1 MTPGPAPAMT
11 DGASVY
17 WIVGVH
23 GTCGGIVKVTGVN
36 WSAGISRGARGGER
50 GPGRVVRRVLVEP
63 AQLLIQRRG
72 GEQGAGALPGRGVP
86 VHPRHGGA
94 VVVRGRA
101 RRGGHLDGGG

>member
-36 WSAGISRGARGGER
+36 WSAGISRGRAVVN
-50 GPGRVVRRVLVEP
+50 VVRAGSFAECSSS
-63 AQLLIQRRG
+63 QRSF
-72 GEQGAGALPGRGVP
+72 
-86 VHPRHGGA
+86 
-94 VVVRGRA
+94 
-101 RRGGHLDGGG
+101 